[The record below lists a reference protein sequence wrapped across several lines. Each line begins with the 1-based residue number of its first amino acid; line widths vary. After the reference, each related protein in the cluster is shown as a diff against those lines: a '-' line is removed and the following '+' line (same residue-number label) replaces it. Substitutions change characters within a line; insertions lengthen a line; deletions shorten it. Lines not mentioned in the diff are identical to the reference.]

1 MTDERPADWKVREL
15 REWEKGQR
23 KMDLQKEFRDNNQG
37 LLKNYGRDRF
47 TYKAETTDAAH
58 IYWYNNELKFARGYP
73 QTAWLQLGMVYVV
86 GVYTAREQGCIPSSQ
101 FMCRFWRFH
110 YFDWLTFLR
119 RSAIYAV
126 GGGLV
131 AGTILFGSPDLS
143 IKRVISKYNHWFAEN
158 KQDKRGDTAT
168 YMFAKF

>member
-1 MTDERPADWKVREL
+1 MADRPEDWRVREL
-15 REWEKGQR
+15 REWEKGTR

-37 LLKNYGRDRF
+37 LLKNFGRDRF

-58 IYWYNNELKFARGYP
+58 IYWYQNEVKHAHGYP
-73 QTAWLQLGMVYVV
+73 YTAWLQTGLVYAV

-119 RSAIYAV
+119 RAGIYGWA
-126 GGGLV
+126 GGLV

-143 IKRVISKYNHWFAEN
+143 MKRAIGWYNYWFAEN
-158 KQDKRGDTAT
+158 HQDRRGD
-168 YMFAKF
+168 YSNLLIGKF